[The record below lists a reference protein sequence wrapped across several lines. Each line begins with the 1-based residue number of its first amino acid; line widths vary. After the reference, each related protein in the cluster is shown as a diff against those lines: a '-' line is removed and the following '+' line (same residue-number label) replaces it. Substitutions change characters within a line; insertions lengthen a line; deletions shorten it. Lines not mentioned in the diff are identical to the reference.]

1 MIDITAHDAPQVYV
15 PRTGNRFY
23 ISRPDALL
31 LMCKECCGAVSIVL
45 HRPPGETYLPPVKP
59 CKCTAREDDTW
70 YSLNAE
76 LEVKHKEEV
85 S

>member
-31 LMCKECCGAVSIVL
+31 LMCKQCGGAVSIVL
-45 HRPPGETYLPPVKP
+45 HVQPSEARLPIVKQ
-59 CKCTAREDDTW
+59 CRC
-70 YSLNAE
+70 
-76 LEVKHKEEV
+76 EVKSV
-85 S
+85 